1 MIADKLYQISPRRGG
16 ILAVK
21 RVNSYYYRRQKKLL
35 LSQTEKTREKV
46 RPNKLYQISPR
57 RGGILA
63 IKRVNF
69 RNVPRSQPRL
79 FLAVSV

>member
-1 MIADKLYQISPRRGG
+1 VGSNGNQSS
-16 ILAVK
+16 
-21 RVNSYYYRRQKKLL
+21 NL

-63 IKRVNF
+63 VKRVNSYYY
-69 RNVPRSQPRL
+69 RRQKKQEKK
-79 FLAVSV
+79 